1 MIVGKSMAGRAQ
13 SIRKMGFTLRSSLSW
28 IRPMAAAVIA
38 YAVLGWTEIWQ
49 WGGIFAATYVMEL
62 IAVYLSLPTGP
73 ISAGHDEESDN
84 GPERKMPKIKRK
96 F

>member
-1 MIVGKSMAGRAQ
+1 MAGRSQ

-38 YAVLGWTEIWQ
+38 YAVLGWTEVWQ
-49 WGGIFAATYVMEL
+49 WGGIFAATYLMEL
-62 IAVYLSLPTGP
+62 IAVYLSLPTSPVSDEYG
-73 ISAGHDEESDN
+73 EESDDES
-84 GPERKMPKIKRK
+84 GRKMPKMKRK

>member
-1 MIVGKSMAGRAQ
+1 MAGRSQ

-38 YAVLGWTEIWQ
+38 YAVLGWTEVWQ
-49 WGGIFAATYVMEL
+49 WGGIFAATYLMEL
-62 IAVYLSLPTGP
+62 IAVYLSLPTGQ
-73 ISAGHDEESDN
+73 IGDEYEEGSDN
-84 GPERKMPKIKRK
+84 ESGRKMPKIKRK